1 MARTVDITPTWF
13 ATIQIYI
20 AVLES
25 GTPEGKKL
33 ARNELLKIGQHM
45 DRLKEQATG
54 ELHAPG
60 N

>member
-1 MARTVDITPTWF
+1 MPRTIDMTPTWF
-13 ATIQIYI
+13 ATIQIYV

-33 ARNELLKIGQHM
+33 ARNELLKIGQYL
-45 DRLKEQATG
+45 DRLKDQDTG
-54 ELHAPG
+54 VLHAPG